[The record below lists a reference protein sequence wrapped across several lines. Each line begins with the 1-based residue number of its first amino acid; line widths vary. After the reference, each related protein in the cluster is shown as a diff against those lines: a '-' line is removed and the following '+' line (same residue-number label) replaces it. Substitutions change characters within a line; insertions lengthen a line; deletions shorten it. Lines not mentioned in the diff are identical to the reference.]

1 MEIYLPIAEQ
11 PVNILLILGMSAAVG
26 FISGMFGVG
35 GGFLMTPFLI
45 FTGIPPAIAVASV
58 SAQIAGSSMTGVLTY
73 WRKRAVDVRLG
84 GVLIGGGAVGTFL
97 GVLFFNQMR
106 RLGHLELVI
115 VLSYVVLFSVIGG
128 LMLLESVKALF
139 ETRGAQPAQKTAHPR
154 TRPWYFELPLR
165 IRFQRSRMAASII
178 PIALLAVGVAFAGAV
193 LGIGGGFI
201 LVPALIYLF
210 HVPTAV
216 VIGTSLMQIL
226 ATMLVATIL
235 HATTNQSVDLILATL
250 LIVGG
255 VIGAQ
260 FGARAGQNLRAEVFR
275 LLLALMVLGV
285 GLRFASEIVVRP
297 NDPFSV
303 RVEHRAR

>member
-1 MEIYLPIAEQ
+1 LEIYLPIAEQ
-11 PVNILLILGMSAAVG
+11 PVNVLLILGMGAAVG

-58 SAQIAGSSMTGVLTY
+58 SAQIAGSSMTGVISYL
-73 WRKRAVDVRLG
+73 RKGQVDLRLG
-84 GVLIGGGAVGTFL
+84 AVLVVGGAVGTLL

-106 RLGHLELVI
+106 RLGQLELVI

-128 LMLLESVKALF
+128 LMLVESVKALF
-139 ETRGAQPAQKTAHPR
+139 EARLRGQAALPQRPG
-154 TRPWYFELPLR
+154 RPWYFDLPLR
-165 IRFQRSRMAASII
+165 MRFQRSRIVASVI
-178 PIALLAVGVAFAGAV
+178 PIAALATAIGFAGAV

-201 LVPALIYLF
+201 SVPALIYLF
-210 HVPTAV
+210 HVPTSV
-216 VIGTSLMQIL
+216 VIGTSLLQIL
-226 ATMLVATIL
+226 ATMVIATIL
-235 HATTNQSVDLILATL
+235 HSVTSQSVDMILAVL

-260 FGARAGQNLRAEVFR
+260 FGARAGQNLRAEMFR

-297 NDPFSV
+297 ADPFSL
-303 RVEHRAR
+303 RVEQRAK

>member
-1 MEIYLPIAEQ
+1 MEIYLPIAES
-11 PVNILLILGMSAAVG
+11 PVNMLVILGMSAAVG

-58 SAQIAGSSMTGVLTY
+58 SAQIAGSSMTGVISY
-73 WRKRAVDVRLG
+73 FRKNAVDVRLG
-84 GVLIGGGAVGTFL
+84 GLLIAGGAVGTVL
-97 GVLFFNQMR
+97 GIMFFNQMR
-106 RLGHLELVI
+106 RLGQLELVI
-115 VLSYVVLFSVIGG
+115 VLSYVVLFGVIGG
-128 LMLLESVKALF
+128 LMLLESLRSLAASKQAVA
-139 ETRGAQPAQKTAHPR
+139 TGAHKR
-154 TRPWYFELPLR
+154 ERPWYFELPLR
-165 IRFQRSRMAASII
+165 MKFPRSRMAASVI
-178 PIALLAVGVAFAGAV
+178 PIMGLAIGVSFAGAV

-210 HVPTAV
+210 HVPTSV

-226 ATMLVATIL
+226 ATMLAATIL
-235 HATTNQSVDLILATL
+235 HAVTNQSVDMVLAIL

-275 LLLALMVLGV
+275 LLLAIMVLGV
-285 GLRFASEIVVRP
+285 GLRFASDIVARP

-303 RVEHRAR
+303 RVEQRAR